1 MTELALFVS
10 SFLTVLLLVVQSANN
25 THGYMARAFWTSFAI
40 GASQLLLYRLMP
52 DANTTEI
59 VAYLCGGPF
68 GNIAAQ
74 WLRRHDIARIKALRG
89 E

>member
-25 THGYMARAFWTSFAI
+25 THGYPVRAFFTSFAI

-59 VAYLCGGPF
+59 AAYLCGGPF
-68 GNIAAQ
+68 GNVAAQ
-74 WLRRHDIARIKALRG
+74 WLRRADIARIRALRG

>member
-1 MTELALFVS
+1 MTEAALFVS
-10 SFLTVLLLVVQSANN
+10 SFLTVLLLVIQSINN
-25 THGYMARAFWTSFAI
+25 NHGYMTRAFLTSFGI

-59 VAYLCGGPF
+59 AAYLCGGPF
-68 GNIAAQ
+68 GNVVAQ
-74 WLRRHDIARIKALRG
+74 WLRRHDIARIRALRG